1 MQKAFE
7 ESRNRMREQIRKE
20 KEQEKKK
27 IRRTQFILTGL
38 VIVCVILMAVSGCM
52 QRKAIDKCVKKG
64 NSYNYCIEHS

>member
-20 KEQEKKK
+20 KEQERKK

-38 VIVCVILMAVSGCM
+38 VIACVILMAVSGCM
-52 QRKAIDKCVKKG
+52 QKQAIDKCIKKG